1 MKTPLILLFLW
12 AAIHPTFALD
22 LTLYVNQGVDEDGV
36 WWTSINDDLTFTP
49 GSQFIQMEN
58 QDVLNLTLV
67 NTLELPFTFVIQG
80 FGEYPIGAL
89 ETALFTLENLS
100 SNRSYRYFIEEE
112 SMAYTGASG
121 LIVVG
126 FDPTHAFYWNLFDV
140 NAALSEAL
148 FNGTSTAYPAEYE
161 PEFFYINGNKY
172 PDTLEDPYANVMGSL
187 GDTLYIH
194 VVNSGYM
201 DHVMHFHGFHVTI
214 LTADIQSERVGW
226 SKDTVPVKRGEVMTF
241 QLVANQVGMYPIHD
255 HNLIAVTTAGLYP
268 GGMITHIHITE

>member
-1 MKTPLILLFLW
+1 MKKTLILFLLL
-12 AAIHPTFALD
+12 AALHPAFALD
-22 LTLYVNQGVDEDGV
+22 LTLYVNQGVDDDGA
-36 WWTSINDDLTFTP
+36 WWTAINEDIELTP
-49 GSQFIQMEN
+49 GSQFVQLQNDEE
-58 QDVLNLTLV
+58 LNLTLV
-67 NTLELPFTFVIQG
+67 NTLDEAFVFVVQG
-80 FGEYPIGAL
+80 IGEYPVEAS
-89 ETALFTLENLS
+89 ETTILTLNS
-100 SNRSYRYFIEEE
+100 FQPNRSYRYFIDEP
-112 SMAYTGASG
+112 SMVFTGASG

-126 FDPTHAFYWNLFDV
+126 FDASHAFYWNLFDL
-140 NAALSEAL
+140 NADLSEAF
-148 FNGTSTAYPAEYE
+148 FNGTSTDYPSEYE

-172 PDTLEDPYANVMGSL
+172 PDTLDDPYANVMGSL

-214 LTADIQSERVGW
+214 LSAEIQSNRIGW

-241 QLVANQVGMYPIHD
+241 QLVANQSGMYPIHD